1 MDPNDIG
8 LERTVDMANTYT
20 YSRREEVANAV
31 THGIGAVLSAAALVL
46 LIVFSSMKGTAW
58 HVVSF
63 TIYGITMLMLYTNST
78 LVHALKEGKAK
89 DLFEFFDHS
98 SIYLFIAGTYTPFLF
113 VAVRG
118 TLGWTLFGIIWGI
131 ALAGVIFKA
140 FFTKKFLFM
149 STIFYIAMGWLIVT
163 AWQPLVVAIPTGGIV
178 LLVAGGLMYTLGTLF
193 YVWRGFPFHH
203 AIWHLFVLAGSI
215 LHFFAVIVYLTP
227 LR

>member
-1 MDPNDIG
+1 
-8 LERTVDMANTYT
+8 MANTYT

>member
-1 MDPNDIG
+1 MYPNDIG

-163 AWQPLVVAIPTGGIV
+163 AWQPLVAAIPTGGIV